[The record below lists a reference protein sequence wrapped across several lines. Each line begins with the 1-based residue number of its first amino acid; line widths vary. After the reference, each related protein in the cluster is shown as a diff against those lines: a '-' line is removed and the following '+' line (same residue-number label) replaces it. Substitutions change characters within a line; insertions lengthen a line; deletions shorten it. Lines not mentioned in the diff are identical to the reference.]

1 MFLAEASIQL
11 VPDGTLLIHLI
22 MVVLMVVIL
31 NRTLLKPINSI
42 LEERD
47 KNILGKVDDAKTLL
61 KARDERLQQYETALR
76 DARTEGYHLLE
87 KERSQALR
95 LKDEKVRAFKQN
107 LNQKLS
113 EEIASTHEQEQQVKQ
128 QLEGQAKEIAEM
140 ISGQILR
147 R

>member
-11 VPDGTLLIHLI
+11 VPDGTLLIHLL

-31 NRTLLKPINSI
+31 NRTLLKPINRI

-61 KARDERLQQYETALR
+61 KARDERLHQYDSALR
-76 DARTEGYHLLE
+76 DARTEGYQLLE
-87 KERSQALR
+87 KERAQALR
-95 LKDEKVRAFKQN
+95 LKDEKVRTFKEN
-107 LNQKLS
+107 LSQKLS
-113 EEIASTHEQEQQVKQ
+113 ADIASTHEQEQQVQQ
-128 QLEGQAKEIAEM
+128 QLEGQAQEIAEI

>member
-11 VPDGTLLIHLI
+11 VPDGTLLIHLL
-22 MVVLMVVIL
+22 MVALMVVIL
-31 NRTLLKPINSI
+31 NRTLLKPINRI

-61 KARDERLQQYETALR
+61 KARDERLHQYEASLR

-95 LKDEKVRAFKQN
+95 LKDEKVRAFKEN
-107 LNQKLS
+107 LNKKLA
-113 EEIASTHEQEQQVKQ
+113 EDIASTHEQEKQVQQ
-128 QLEGQAKEIAEM
+128 QLEGQAKEIAEI
-140 ISGQILR
+140 ISSQILHR
-147 R
+147 